1 MGFSLQCIQY
11 AVTSNSPMTYQL
23 VLIGGDGG
31 ELGLLEYEA
40 PVELLLYVGDGLA
53 RLPLSPP
60 HQVDPRLELV
70 HRVQDHLR
78 G

>member
-1 MGFSLQCIQY
+1 
-11 AVTSNSPMTYQL
+11 MTYQL

-31 ELGLLEYEA
+31 ELCLGEDEA

-53 RLPLSPP
+53 GLSLPPP

-70 HRVQDHLR
+70 HRVQDHLQ
-78 G
+78 

>member
-1 MGFSLQCIQY
+1 
-11 AVTSNSPMTYQL
+11 MTYQL

-31 ELGLLEYEA
+31 ELCLREYEA

-53 RLPLSPP
+53 RLPLTPP

-70 HRVQDHLR
+70 HRVQDHLQGGKKIR
-78 G
+78 KGEEED